1 MRLRIHIDDTL
12 TPECDEA
19 GEVSKVVQ
27 RVRDLIISL
36 DECPG
41 RKDFKLKIPPV
52 EEKKAEEEKPSTEE
66 APTAAPTEAPTEA
79 PAEPTETPK
88 EEEAS
93 NEEEA
98 PNNDEVSEVE
108 LDEDSN
114 APRVA

>member
-66 APTAAPTEAPTEA
+66 ATEAPTEATTEA

-88 EEEAS
+88 EEEAT

-114 APRVA
+114 SPRVA